1 MAVFW
6 WSLAAFCFSLTLIIE
21 TSSWCLRARA
31 EVTNQGLYNSRVN
44 IYLYTAR
51 FFYLVF
57 MVLMAWAVDRGATHH
72 QILGVVSAAAG
83 LGLIAH
89 LIYVFSGTVSRF
101 ADRRILAILVPEVAK
116 RNDVALRFQIGHA
129 LFGWSA
135 FAAFFLMMGVTLPF
149 VVASV
154 YPESR
159 MMISSLGQAV
169 NAVGTVIVLFKVDSA
184 MYQSMDT
191 GRLPRLVGYF
201 VAGRIVAL
209 VAVLGTSLIAFF
221 AFGLV

>member
-1 MAVFW
+1 
-6 WSLAAFCFSLTLIIE
+6 
-21 TSSWCLRARA
+21 
-31 EVTNQGLYNSRVN
+31 
-44 IYLYTAR
+44 
-51 FFYLVF
+51 
-57 MVLMAWAVDRGATHH
+57 
-72 QILGVVSAAAG
+72 
-83 LGLIAH
+83 
-89 LIYVFSGTVSRF
+89 
-101 ADRRILAILVPEVAK
+101 
-116 RNDVALRFQIGHA
+116 
-129 LFGWSA
+129 
-135 FAAFFLMMGVTLPF
+135 MMGVTLPF

-154 YPESR
+154 YPENR

-209 VAVLGTSLIAFF
+209 VAVLGASLIAFF